1 MEESQS
7 IQHSPDLGE
16 GVYDVNGRY
25 LGRVSGLND
34 EGFEIETPVPGES
47 ELEEL
52 PGQEFGEG
60 YLMWRCGDCGEM
72 RELDEGLPDSC
83 AACGAPRE
91 ALVVV
96 EED

>member
-1 MEESQS
+1 MEKRQPVH
-7 IQHSPDLGE
+7 HSPAVGE
-16 GVYDVNGRY
+16 GVYDAKGRF
-25 LGRVSGLND
+25 LGRVSALSD
-34 EGFEIETPVPGES
+34 EGFEIESPVLGES
-47 ELEEL
+47 ELEEI

-72 RELDEGLPDSC
+72 RELDEGFPDSC
-83 AACGAPRE
+83 LACGAPRE